1 MLFILWTLFWSFA
14 SVLIH
19 RLKSKQGWI
28 MFGRSMCPNCN
39 GILKYFDLVPI
50 FSYISTLWKCRYCK
64 SKISSIYPF
73 LEISTWLLFFMVW
86 YNIINVDLIFTFN
99 YFEIIKLFYFL
110 FLAFITIL
118 IIFYDIL
125 FLEINEGVLLTGILW
140 TSLILILQVF
150 IPGFEIIPTLASETV
165 SLSLLNNMGMIIVLF
180 VVVWLLYIIMLK
192 WLSEV
197 YDILI
202 LILSFFVV
210 SLVYRYMWY
219 DLSQLPII
227 NALFWV
233 LLIFT
238 FLFLQIVVSRWAWMW
253 WWDLRIAILMWLVL
267 WFKFSIF
274 WLFATYIIWSIIGVG
289 LIIIQKLQKKWKVNT
304 VIPFWP
310 FLWMWLFVCLLWKNE
325 IENLIFLIY
334 N

>member
-1 MLFILWTLFWSFA
+1 MLFILGTLFGSFA

-19 RLKSKQGWI
+19 RLKSKQGGI
-28 MFGRSMCPNCN
+28 MFGRSMCPNCK
-39 GILKYFDLVPI
+39 GLLKYFDLVPI
-50 FSYISTLWKCRYCK
+50 FSYISTFGKCRYCK

-73 LEISTWLLFFMVW
+73 LEISTGLLFFMVG

-125 FLEINEGVLLTGILW
+125 FLEINEGVLLTGILG
-140 TSLILILQVF
+140 TALILILQVF
-150 IPGFEIIPTLASETV
+150 IPGFEIISTLASETV
-165 SLSLLNNMGMIIVLF
+165 SLSLLDNIGMVIVLF
-180 VVVWLLYIIMLK
+180 VVVGLLYIIMLK
-192 WLSEV
+192 GLSEV

-202 LILSFFVV
+202 LILSFFIV
-210 SLVYRYMWY
+210 SLVYRYMGY

-227 NALFWV
+227 NALFGV

-238 FLFLQIVVSRWAWMW
+238 FLFLQIVVSRGAWMGGG
-253 WWDLRIAILMWLVL
+253 DLRIAILMGLVL
-267 WFKFSIF
+267 GFKFSIF
-274 WLFATYIIWSIIGVG
+274 GLFATYIIGSIIGVG
-289 LIIIQKLQKKWKVNT
+289 LIIIQKLKKKGKINT
-304 VIPFWP
+304 VIPFGP
-310 FLWMWLFVCLLWKNE
+310 FLGMGLFACLLWKNE